1 MALQCNMTLSSGS
14 MVAGQ
19 SPAPQATL
27 TVYNPNAAAVLVS
40 GARVSIATASGQQMH
55 AGSSPLVPLIA
66 GFSTVP
72 ALSSLTFGPFPVAI
86 GSAAAGSQAQMV
98 PPSTQPVN
106 PQASQPLQTLFAIG
120 ATVYGSDGS
129 VNTAGTAPLLL
140 SYFPPP
146 PPNFQGGPL
155 QFSQPNNTA
164 LGFLTG
170 VL

>member
-1 MALQCNMTLSSGS
+1 MALIANMTLSSGS

-40 GARVSIATASGQQMH
+40 GARVSISTASGQQVH
-55 AGSSPLVPLIA
+55 AGNAPTVPLIA
-66 GFSTVP
+66 GYSTVP
-72 ALSSLTFGPFPVAI
+72 ALGSLTFGPFPVAI
-86 GSAAAGSQAQMV
+86 GSAASGNAFQMV

-120 ATVYGSDGS
+120 AIVYGSDGS
-129 VNTAGTAPLLL
+129 VNIAGTAPLLL
-140 SYFPPP
+140 SYYPPP
-146 PPNFQGGPL
+146 PLNFQGGPM
-155 QFSQPNNTA
+155 QFSQPNNLA
-164 LGFLTG
+164 LGLMTG

>member
-1 MALQCNMTLSSGS
+1 MALVCNMTLSSGS

-55 AGSSPLVPLIA
+55 AGNSPLIPLIA

-72 ALSSLTFGPFPVAI
+72 ALSSLTFGPFPVTL
-86 GSAAAGSQAQMV
+86 GSAAGGAPSSMI
-98 PPSTQPVN
+98 PPSSQPVN
-106 PQASQPLQTLFAIG
+106 PQASQPLQTLFAVG

-129 VNTAGTAPLLL
+129 VNVAGTAPLLL
-140 SYFPPP
+140 SYTSPPP
-146 PPNFQGGPL
+146 IGYQGGPM
-155 QFSQPNNTA
+155 QFAAPNNLA
-164 LGFLTG
+164 LGLMTG
-170 VL
+170 ML